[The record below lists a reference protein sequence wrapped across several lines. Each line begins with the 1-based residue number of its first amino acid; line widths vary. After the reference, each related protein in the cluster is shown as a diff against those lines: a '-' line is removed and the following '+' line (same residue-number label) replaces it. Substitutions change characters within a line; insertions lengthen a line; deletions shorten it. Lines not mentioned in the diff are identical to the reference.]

1 MTKPPKKRN
10 PLAKEVRQPKY
21 KPRVVPDKK
30 REEKKKGPEP

>member
-1 MTKPPKKRN
+1 VTKKRN

-30 REEKKKGPEP
+30 REEKKKGPKV